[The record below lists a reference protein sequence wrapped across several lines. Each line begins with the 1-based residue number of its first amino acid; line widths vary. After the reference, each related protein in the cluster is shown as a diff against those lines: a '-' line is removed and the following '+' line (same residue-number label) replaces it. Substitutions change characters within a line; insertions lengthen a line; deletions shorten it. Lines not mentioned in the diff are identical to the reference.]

1 MKHKSGKRSWK
12 ELYESNYTLKFYFLI
27 KLSKEFL

>member
-12 ELYESNYTLKFYFLI
+12 ELYFEFAFFGLKVVVSM
-27 KLSKEFL
+27 KR